1 MVTHDQEEAMIMAD
15 RIAVMQE
22 GRFLQVGHPREIY
35 ETPSCLFVAGF
46 IGDVNLFNGTVEV
59 DEPDHVIIGSPE
71 CRHYRQSRHH
81 RHDRHACEHRVA
93 S

>member
-1 MVTHDQEEAMIMAD
+1 MTRRSHDHGD

-46 IGDVNLFNGTVEV
+46 IGDVNLFKVRLKSINRTM
-59 DEPDHVIIGSPE
+59 
-71 CRHYRQSRHH
+71 
-81 RHDRHACEHRVA
+81 
-93 S
+93 